1 MKGLEEMGVYHN
13 VESAAKLLNL
23 NENTFTRYYLDFED
37 MGRTFK
43 RSQDN
48 KLLFSESDIE
58 LFKEFLVLKNQPRM
72 TKKKAIEQL
81 ITTPETVINVK
92 AQELSSLINMFKN
105 GFEELKFHSTQ
116 SMKELKELKEHL
128 QEFKMIQGRLEEFE
142 KQKINDRDKLLMDSL
157 RETQERK
164 QIEQERKQLELE
176 NKKELEEIKKMLVAQ
191 QEVAASKSSKKKS
204 WFSNFFR
211 KE

>member
-1 MKGLEEMGVYHN
+1 MGVYHN

-37 MGRTFK
+37 MGYTFK

-48 KLLFSESDIE
+48 KLLFSESDLE
-58 LFKEFLVLKNQPRM
+58 LFREFLVLKNQPRM

-105 GFEELKFHSTQ
+105 GFEDLKGHSAQ
-116 SMKELKELKEHL
+116 SMKELKELKEQL
-128 QEFKMIQGRLEEFE
+128 QEFKMIQGQLEEFE
-142 KQKINDRDKLLMDSL
+142 KQKLNDRDKLLMDSL

-176 NKKELEEIKKMLVAQ
+176 NKKELEEIKKMLLDQ
-191 QEVAASKSSKKKS
+191 QEVAASKSTKKKS